1 MEDNRNKRSQTGAVL
16 RKFYRD
22 VQQNRILSEAKQKQF
37 VGRKVSRV
45 ERRTSAIRKARIKRV
60 LRGY

>member
-1 MEDNRNKRSQTGAVL
+1 MPEERQKRSQTGAVL

-22 VQQNRILSEAKQKQF
+22 VQQNRILSEAKSKLF